1 MNLKIGIAGLM
12 RGKVYVDCFRKAG
25 AEVTALCDANEELL
39 KQTGEKFSVVGQFT
53 QYQEF
58 LKSDIDVVVI
68 ATPLPSHAKHAIAAL
83 NNGKHVLSEVP
94 PVNSLEEGAS
104 LVEEVRKSG
113 KKYMLAQNTIYW
125 DHIQS
130 WKKMIED
137 GKIGKI
143 IYAEAEYIADARASK
158 LELMKETAKEG
169 KRNWRLDLPPIH
181 YCTHSLGP
189 LLYLMKDKCISAQGF
204 LTKGNFPPIDTPAD
218 MEVGIFKTEKGA
230 VIKILCGFGVVRE
243 PGFHYYS
250 LYGTTGCLETNRGGE
265 KEKTL
270 AYFDDIPHL
279 EGMVVMPLTNGCE
292 NITAYGPLGET
303 EHLLVKDFVESIL
316 EDKPV
321 PFGVEKALSYGL
333 PGICA
338 HQSAIN
344 NGGVVK
350 VPIF

>member
-25 AEVTALCDANEELL
+25 AEVMALCDADEQVLEE
-39 KQTGEKFSVVGQFT
+39 TGKEFSASKLYT
-53 QYQEF
+53 QYGEF

-68 ATPLPSHAKHAIAAL
+68 ATPLPLHAEHAIAAL
-83 NNGKHVLSEVP
+83 NSNKHVLSEVP
-94 PVNSLEEGAS
+94 PVNSLEDGAS
-104 LVEEVRKSG
+104 LVEAVRKSG

-125 DHIQS
+125 DHIQA
-130 WKKMIED
+130 WKKIVD
-137 GKIGKI
+137 DDKIGKV

-169 KRNWRLDLPPIH
+169 KRNWRLDLPPIY

-218 MEVGIFKTEKGA
+218 IEIGIFKTEKGA
-230 VIKILCGFGVVRE
+230 VIKILCGFTLVRQ
-243 PGFHYYS
+243 PAFHYYS
-250 LYGTTGCLETNRGGE
+250 LYGTKGCLETNRGGE

-279 EGMVVMPLTNGCE
+279 EGMLSIPLSAGYTDMS
-292 NITAYGPLGET
+292 AYGAIGET
-303 EHLLVKDFVESIL
+303 EHLLVKDFVESIQQ
-316 EDKPV
+316 DKPV
-321 PFGVEKALSYGL
+321 PIGVEKALSYGL

-338 HQSAIN
+338 HQSAMN
-344 NGGVVK
+344 NGGAVK
-350 VPIF
+350 IPSF